1 MINIKYITKR
11 AIPTMLAT
19 VTALNT
25 YSCSAKQ
32 KNNENT
38 EKTNIIKTDSC
49 TLEQYN
55 DFPNLYKIQ
64 SYDYEKAKGTPYEMK
79 GMDKSFDVKCTPKEF
94 EKYTKET
101 NITWSDLKNT
111 VNKSKFDDYHKN
123 ILLNGINNLEKNN
136 FNINLS
142 AINYNIKNIDIEFVD
157 NYNDQD
163 LLGEFSCF
171 EHKIKLSKNIYD
183 QKKYEVVFLH
193 EMLGHGMTD
202 AYIDE
207 TKIYC
212 SIDTPTYVTNQNNE
226 IIGYSLYGEAFTE
239 STAQI
244 IAITA
249 LDKQLVPEY
258 ACGYDLNMAEL
269 LMICKDNN
277 CEISEYANNGV
288 NYLTT
293 KMKQNKIDNPYDL
306 IAIATYNLESVEMNQ
321 EITKPSEQIMYDY
334 FCERVSDKQKE
345 GKTLEEINKDIKTA
359 FNYFGEYIL
368 VLRNDNNDEIVA
380 HNNDYINL
388 TRLYNEIGNYAL
400 GNNQSHKYVK

>member
-11 AIPTMLAT
+11 TIPTMIAT
-19 VTALNT
+19 VTALST

-55 DFPNLYKIQ
+55 DFPYLYKIQ

-94 EKYTKET
+94 EKYTNEK

-111 VNKSKFDDYHKN
+111 VNNSKFDDYHKN

-157 NYNDQD
+157 NYDDQD

-171 EHKIKLSKNIYD
+171 DHKIKLSKNIYN

-193 EMLGHGMTD
+193 EILGHGMTD

-207 TKIYC
+207 TKVYC
-212 SIDTPTYVTNQNNE
+212 SIDTPTYVTNQDNE

-249 LDKQLVPEY
+249 LDKQLEPEY

-269 LMICKDNN
+269 LMICKDTN

-288 NYLTT
+288 NYLIQ
-293 KMKQNKIDNPYDL
+293 KMKNNKIDNPYDL
-306 IAIATYNLESVEMNQ
+306 IAMATYNLESVEMNQ
-321 EITKPSEQIMYDY
+321 EIIKPAEQIMYDY
-334 FCERVSDKQKE
+334 FCERVSDKQEE
-345 GKTLEEINKDIKTA
+345 GKTIEEINNDIKESFTI
-359 FNYFGEYIL
+359 FGEYIL
-368 VLRNDNNDEIVA
+368 VLRNDNNDEMVV
-380 HNNDYINL
+380 HNQDYINF

-400 GNNQSHKYVK
+400 ENNQSHKYVK